1 LEQSWYLVRVWANGI
16 WLLAQTPPGV
26 LVTAALLDFIL
37 GDPWGWPHPV
47 QGMGVLIQGYCQM
60 AWRFC
65 KSKRR
70 LRVAGIGLAMF
81 LIGLSGCLGW
91 TVVHFAKQYSL
102 PLGWAVEVAL
112 LASCFAGRSL
122 RAAAEDVIRSLRRG
136 GLDLARSHLRRYVGR
151 DTENLSEPEIYRAVL
166 ETVAENATDG
176 VMAPLFYAALGL
188 FIPGV
193 GPVPL
198 ALAYKA
204 ASTLDS
210 MVGYR
215 KRPYTEIGWFSAR
228 LEDVLTW
235 LPCRCH
241 VVSLGL
247 LSGQL
252 RQVIRACRKEAIHDP
267 SPNSGWSE
275 CAYATLLGVQLGGFN
290 SYRGLVTFKP
300 FLGKAK
306 QPITTERIGLAL
318 RFVRNCFLL
327 WVFLII
333 VLWLLTQSQLA
344 L

>member
-1 LEQSWYLVRVWANGI
+1 MNVPWHLVWIWTNGLWA
-16 WLLAQTPPGV
+16 LAQTPPGV

-47 QGMGVLIQGYCQM
+47 QGMGVLIQGYCQI
-60 AWRFC
+60 AWSLF
-65 KSKRR
+65 KSRRR
-70 LRVAGIGLAMF
+70 LQVAGIGLAIF
-81 LIGLSGCLGW
+81 LIGLSGLLGW
-91 TVVHFAKQYSL
+91 VLIFFAKRYWM
-102 PLGWAVEVAL
+102 PLGWAMEVML

-122 RAAAEDVIRSLRRG
+122 RAAAEDVIRALRRG
-136 GLDLARSHLRRYVGR
+136 GLDMARSHLRRYVGR
-151 DTENLSEPEIYRAVL
+151 DTEGLSESEIFRAIL

-176 VMAPLFYAALGL
+176 VLAPLFYAAIGL
-188 FIPGV
+188 FIPMV
-193 GPVPL
+193 GPAPL

-215 KRPYTEIGWFSAR
+215 KLPYTHIGWFSAK

-252 RQVIRACRKEAIHDP
+252 RKVIRACRREAIRDP

-290 SYRGLVTFKP
+290 SYQGLVTFKP

-333 VLWLLTQSQLA
+333 ILWLLTQSQFVL
-344 L
+344 